1 MVNCM
6 MQKYFFHNSNMRNET
21 VDKIKELPNKFIK
34 KKNVVDINK
43 LLNRVKLDE
52 KNEIKNKI
60 IFFSL
65 FTLGLSAIG
74 TFIAV
79 IK

>member
-1 MVNCM
+1 MVNCR
-6 MQKYFFHNSNMRNET
+6 MQKFFFHNNITRNET
-21 VDKIKELPNKFIK
+21 VDKKKELPKKFI

-43 LLNRVKLDE
+43 LLNRVKLEE

-65 FTLGLSAIG
+65 FTLGLIAIG
-74 TFIAV
+74 TFIV
-79 IK
+79 LIK